1 MSRKRTA
8 RTNLETSL
16 GTWPDSQAWDGLATM
31 TKLKNLIERRVVLP
45 LQEQERARKHGLTHV
60 GEERSE
66 ATRPLGQSLTCRR
79 KPRYGSACFRTAHPW
94 CRRRCQNDTKVS

>member
-1 MSRKRTA
+1 MSQFPSHRAADLPRM
-8 RTNLETSL
+8 
-16 GTWPDSQAWDGLATM
+16 M
-31 TKLKNLIERRVVLP
+31 TELKNLIERRVVLP

-79 KPRYGSACFRTAHPW
+79 KLRYGSACFRTAHP
-94 CRRRCQNDTKVS
+94 CAGAGAKVAKVS